1 MLNGKLKTK
10 ITTERASRLIYKSL
24 MRHLKILADQTKY
37 KSRQLMRRSPPGKVR
52 RIKNGNLLCALV
64 IKLHLKSRRR
74 AHPFFFT
81 LLGAQCGDFACES
94 AYEHGHKTPIERRK
108 KTFLSTIAFGE
119 ILIPIYML
127 MKIYG
132 PLKE

>member
-1 MLNGKLKTK
+1 METSFAPGNK
-10 ITTERASRLIYKSL
+10 ITFEVAPTR
-24 MRHLKILADQTKY
+24 T
-37 KSRQLMRRSPPGKVR
+37 
-52 RIKNGNLLCALV
+52 
-64 IKLHLKSRRR
+64 
-74 AHPFFFT
+74 PFF
-81 LLGAQCGDFACES
+81 LYSLGRSVRGDFACES